1 MCTWTER
8 LDIVK
13 ISILPRLSYTFHTIT
28 IKIPAGYFFP
38 PEEDK
43 LIVKC
48 IRKCKGIRISRRIL
62 ENNKF
67 GGLIPPCPRFSIKL

>member
-38 PEEDK
+38 P
-43 LIVKC
+43 
-48 IRKCKGIRISRRIL
+48 
-62 ENNKF
+62 
-67 GGLIPPCPRFSIKL
+67 